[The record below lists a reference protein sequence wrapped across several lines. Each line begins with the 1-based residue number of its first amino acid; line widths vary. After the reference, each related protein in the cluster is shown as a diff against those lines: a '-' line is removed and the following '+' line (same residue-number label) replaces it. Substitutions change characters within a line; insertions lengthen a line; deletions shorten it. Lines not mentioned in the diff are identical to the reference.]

1 MTERAGIKSAG
12 IETAGMKFLVSGSG
26 SIGRRHMRNLR
37 SLGVVEIAACDPEP
51 ERLAPMVA
59 ELKIQPYSD
68 FEQALQTVQPDAV
81 LICTP
86 PSFHLAQAKQAIAA
100 GAHVFVEKPLSHSM
114 EGVKALLA
122 ESRATARVVQV
133 GYNLR
138 FHPAIRKLKQ
148 IVDENTIGRILWTRA
163 EVGQYLPDWR
173 PWQDYRQSYTARR
186 ELGGGIILDASHEL
200 DYLLWFFGEPTEVL
214 CMASTVSRLTVNVE
228 DSASLLLRF
237 ASGSH
242 ADLHVDFVQRVP
254 SRSCKLVGEEGTAI
268 WQENDVRILRPS
280 AQPEVFHYD
289 FDDNDM
295 YVAEVKQFLACI
307 SDHQPPLV
315 GAEHGAKVLEWALAA
330 RAAAEAK
337 SWSSTRG

>member
-1 MTERAGIKSAG
+1 
-12 IETAGMKFLVSGSG
+12 
-26 SIGRRHMRNLR
+26 MRNLR
-37 SLGVVEIAACDPEP
+37 SLGVIEIAACDPVP

-59 ELKIQPYSD
+59 ELQIHPYAD
-68 FEQALQTVQPDAV
+68 FEQALHTVRPDAV

-86 PSFHLAQAKQAIAA
+86 PTFHLTQARQAISA
-100 GAHVFVEKPLSHSM
+100 GAHVFIEKPLSHSM
-114 EGVKALLA
+114 EGVKALLSEA
-122 ESRATARVVQV
+122 RAKDHAVQV

-148 IVDENTIGRILWTRA
+148 IVEENTIGRILWTRA

-200 DYLLWFFGEPTEVL
+200 DYLLWFFGEPLEVL
-214 CMASTVSRLTVNVE
+214 CMASTVSKLAVNVE

-242 ADLHVDFVQRVP
+242 ADLHLDFVQRIP

-268 WQENDVRILRPS
+268 WQDGDGDAVSVRVLRPDTE
-280 AQPEVFHYD
+280 PEDFDYD
-289 FDDNDM
+289 FDDNEM
-295 YVAEVKQFLACI
+295 YVAELREFLNCI
-307 SDHQPPLV
+307 ETGQPPLV
-315 GAEHGAKVLEWALAA
+315 GAEQAAKVLKWALAA
-330 RAAAEAK
+330 RAAAEANAG
-337 SWSSTRG
+337 SSIHG

>member
-1 MTERAGIKSAG
+1 MIKA
-12 IETAGMKFLVSGSG
+12 AGMKVLVAGSG

-37 SLGVVEIAACDPEP
+37 SLGVSEIAACDPDP

-59 ELKIQPYSD
+59 ELKIHPFGD
-68 FEQALQTVQPDAV
+68 FEQALEAFRPDAV
-81 LICTP
+81 LVCTP
-86 PSFHLAQAKQAIAA
+86 PSFHLTQARQALAA
-100 GAHVFVEKPLSHSM
+100 GAHAFIEKPLSHSM
-114 EGVKALLA
+114 EGVKTLLNEA
-122 ESRATARVVQV
+122 RASGRVVQV

-148 IVDENTIGRILWTRA
+148 IVEENAIGRILWTRA

-200 DYLLWFFGEPTEVL
+200 DYLLWFFGEPIEVL
-214 CMASTVSRLTVNVE
+214 CMASTVSQLAVNVE

-254 SRSCKLVGEEGTAI
+254 FRSCKLVGEEGTAI
-268 WQENDVRILRPS
+268 WEDGNAASVRLLRP
-280 AQPEVFHYD
+280 AKQPEDFRYD
-289 FDDNDM
+289 FDDNEM
-295 YVAEVKQFLACI
+295 YVAELKQFLNCI
-307 SDHQPPLV
+307 ETGRSPLIN
-315 GAEHGAKVLEWALAA
+315 AEQAAQVLEWALAA
-330 RAAAEAK
+330 RSAAETNAG
-337 SWSSTRG
+337 SSIHG